1 MAITILD
8 DDEPGTFQFKKRGHV
23 VKESA
28 GAVNLSITRQGGADG
43 EVKLKWRT
51 RDKNAVSGKD
61 YSGGEGEITFNHG
74 ETQRSLSIPI
84 MDDMEKEKDEQFEV
98 ELYEADNNAKL
109 GKQVKT
115 MVTIVNDDEYS
126 GIINKLTFKTR
137 MNLDRVRLHNE
148 TYAQQFRDA
157 MIVNGGV
164 VEGASNMDYLLHM
177 LTFPFKVLMTGFQG
191 FVLTFFFVFQVGLRH
206 HPSPRYGRRLPLLPR
221 LSCHDWTDRH
231 CGGRS
236 GRDIRMSRGT
246 EGRGRTEDRESN
258 EYNIDWNL

>member
-1 MAITILD
+1 MQITILD

-28 GAVNLSITRQGGADG
+28 GMARLSITRKGGADG
-43 EVKLKWRT
+43 EVTLKWRT
-51 RDKNAVSGKD
+51 KDKNAVNGKD
-61 YSGGEGEITFNHG
+61 FTGGEGEITFKHG
-74 ETQRSLSIPI
+74 ETQRDLSIPI
-84 MDDMEKEKDEQFEV
+84 IDDMEKEKDEQFEV
-98 ELYEADNNAKL
+98 ELIEADNKAQL

-157 MIVNGGV
+157 MLVNGGD

-177 LTFPFKVLMTGFQG
+177 LTFPFKVLMASSKGFI
-191 FVLTFFFVFQVGLRH
+191 LTFHLIFLVGVRH
-206 HPSPRYGRRLPLLPR
+206 NPSPRHGGRLPLLLR
-221 LSCHDWTDRH
+221 LSRHDWTDRD
-231 CGGRS
+231 CGGRP
-236 GRDIRMSRGT
+236 GRDIWLSRGT
-246 EGRGRTEDRESN
+246 EG
-258 EYNIDWNL
+258 